1 MKTKLK
7 VPAVVLVTGAV
18 LGCVTGLSSSCTRQR
33 PSALKPIDQAALQ
46 KMVTLLPKDYTDVNH
61 STWCHRSDKR
71 STQRPARAKQGR
83 GCSEQAGLGIWK
95 EFGERGRGGRRGRF
109 RLTFSLMSATYA
121 GVDGYV
127 GNTPLIR
134 LRRLSEL
141 TGCEI
146 LGKAEFMNPAGSV
159 KDRAAYGIITDAEAA
174 GRLKPG
180 ATIVEGTAGNTGI
193 GLAVIGR
200 ARGYRTVIVI
210 PNNQSPEKMHLL
222 RTLGAEVKA
231 VPEKPYKDPENYNHI
246 ARRLSEERGWFWANQ
261 FDNTANR
268 DAHYR
273 STGPEIWKQT
283 EGKVSAFVTAVGTGG
298 TLAGVSSY
306 LKEQNP
312 KIQIV
317 CADPYGAAMWSWFT
331 NGNLETNDGDSIAE
345 GIGQGRITKNVE
357 GIKVDRAYRIPDQ
370 IGLTIVYQLLGEE
383 GLFLGLSSG
392 INVAGA
398 VRFAKE
404 AGPGQTIVTVL
415 CDSGHK
421 YQSTLFNRDWLA
433 SNHLDPDLPVR
444 STLEL

>member
-1 MKTKLK
+1 
-7 VPAVVLVTGAV
+7 
-18 LGCVTGLSSSCTRQR
+18 
-33 PSALKPIDQAALQ
+33 
-46 KMVTLLPKDYTDVNH
+46 
-61 STWCHRSDKR
+61 
-71 STQRPARAKQGR
+71 
-83 GCSEQAGLGIWK
+83 
-95 EFGERGRGGRRGRF
+95 
-109 RLTFSLMSATYA
+109 MSATYS
-121 GVDGYV
+121 GIDGYV

-159 KDRAAYGIITDAEAA
+159 KDRAAYGIITDAELA
-174 GRLKPG
+174 GSLKPG

-246 ARRLSEERGWFWANQ
+246 ARRLAEERGWFWANQ

-268 DAHYR
+268 NAHYR

-283 EGKVSAFVTAVGTGG
+283 EGKVRAFVAAVGTGG
-298 TLAGVSSY
+298 TLAGVSNY

-312 KIQIV
+312 NVEIV

-345 GIGQGRITKNVE
+345 GIGQGRVTKNIE
-357 GIKVDRAYRIPDQ
+357 GIKVDRTYRIPDQ
-370 IGLTIVYQLLGEE
+370 SGLTIVYQLLREE

-398 VRFAKE
+398 VRLAKE
-404 AGPGQTIVTVL
+404 SGPGQTIVTVL

-433 SNHLDPDLPVR
+433 SNHLDPDL
-444 STLEL
+444 SLESIFDR